1 MVFLISRLETFIQII
16 ITQTI
21 RQTHGC
27 NFSQAL
33 DKNFRLDTGRK
44 LEQGLMMEYLH
55 ETAAH
60 VVALKTKFY
69 QEHYSNLSKYIEG
82 AT

>member
-1 MVFLISRLETFIQII
+1 MVFLISSLETFIQII

-21 RQTHGC
+21 RQKHGC
-27 NFSQAL
+27 NFSKAL

-69 QEHYSNLSKYIEG
+69 QEHYSNLSK
-82 AT
+82 